1 MIAAV
6 NQELRILETELY
18 MKLYFIR
25 HGQTDWNKARK
36 IQGSCDIELNTD
48 GRKQADVLCR
58 KLKEENTPITR
69 IYTSNQKRAHQT
81 AAILSKATN
90 LELITINGLQEVYLG
105 LWEGL
110 SWSEVRVQYPTEYE
124 AWYHNRR
131 YDKSHCGESYQEV
144 VDRAMKAIH
153 TIIKENSND
162 IAIVTHNAVIMCL
175 QCYLTNTPFEEMKS
189 FKSTNTAITMID
201 SEIFLKEL

>member
-1 MIAAV
+1 MIV
-6 NQELRILETELY
+6 IGNQEQRISETELY

-36 IQGSCDIELNTD
+36 IQGSCDIELNAD
-48 GRKQADVLCR
+48 GRKQAEVLCR

-69 IYTSNQKRAHQT
+69 IYTSIQKRAHQT
-81 AAILSKATN
+81 AVILSQATN
-90 LELITINGLQEVYLG
+90 LELITIDGLQEVNLG

-110 SWSEVRVQYPTEYE
+110 SWTEVRDQYPSEYN

-131 YDKSHCGESYQEV
+131 YDKSHNGESYQEV
-144 VDRAMKAIH
+144 VDRAMKTIQ

-189 FKSTNTAITMID
+189 FKSTNTAITKID
-201 SEIFLKEL
+201 RDLFL